1 MSGGLVN
8 DGQVIAYTATTA
20 ITYPGTLLKGTATAD
35 TVDTCGAGEEPI
47 GFAFTSTKHPVTG
60 TATADVKVGVHALI
74 PGQVIEVPLLATNAQ
89 IAIGDTVETT
99 AGGTVDKKS
108 GAGWCVGEALA
119 AAATNA
125 GGTAAT
131 MYLKIRVN
139 KRYQAS

>member
-1 MSGGLVN
+1 MAGGLVN

-20 ITYPGTLLKGTATAD
+20 ITYPGTLIKGTSTAN
-35 TVDTCGAGEEPI
+35 TADTCGAGEEPF

-60 TATADVKVGVHALI
+60 TAQAGVKVGVHALI

-89 IAIGDTVETT
+89 IAIGDKVETA
-99 AGGTVDKKS
+99 AGGTVDLKS
-108 GAGWCVGEALA
+108 GAGWIVGEALA

-139 KRYQAS
+139 KYYASS